1 MRGPGRTLWD
11 ELALHYQAGVDTVRA
26 MRHAWSALRGK
37 IDDERFTKTEQFLSI
52 QEREARW
59 WRDAVLQYFVTF
71 SHQPLPIGVERPA
84 HSLSYYLG
92 LRCPRDEH
100 KPRCE
105 AIP

>member
-1 MRGPGRTLWD
+1 MQR
-11 ELALHYQAGVDTVRA
+11 
-26 MRHAWSALRGK
+26 AWSSLSGR
-37 IDDERFTKTEQFLSI
+37 IDGERFTETEQFLSI

-59 WRDAVLQYFVTF
+59 WRDAVLQYFATF